1 MTIQIGNNNE
11 LEIMPDSFLPTE
23 YGNFRVRVTVGEDGK
38 EHALLYTGDL
48 NKSNP
53 PLVRIHSE
61 CLTGD
66 AFGSMKCDCGSQ
78 LQAAMKQIQEE
89 GSGAIVYL
97 RQEGR
102 GIGLQHKIQAYALQD
117 IGYDTL
123 DANLALGLPADAR
136 EYSIAAKMLKDAVV
150 DSVRLLTNN
159 PLKVRGLVDNGVE
172 VVRRKPHI
180 TGVSAANQEYLKTK
194 SARMGHIL
202 DIDSV
207 KPKSW
212 KESTW
217 QAW

>member
-1 MTIQIGNNNE
+1 MTIQIGNKNE
-11 LEIMPDSFLPTE
+11 PEILSDSFLPTE
-23 YGNFRVRVTVGEDGK
+23 HGNFRIRVTADEDGK

-48 NKSNP
+48 NNGNP

-66 AFGSMKCDCGSQ
+66 AFGSMKCDCGPQ
-78 LQAAMKQIQEE
+78 LQAAMKEIQEE
-89 GSGAIVYL
+89 GSGAIAYL

-136 EYSIAAKMLKDAVV
+136 EYSIAAEMLRDVGV
-150 DSVRLLTNN
+150 ESVRLLTNN
-159 PLKVRGLVDNGVE
+159 PLKVRGLVDYGVE

-180 TGVSAANQEYLKTK
+180 TGVSAVNQEYLKTK
-194 SARMGHIL
+194 SERMGHIL
-202 DIDSV
+202 DID
-207 KPKSW
+207 
-212 KESTW
+212 
-217 QAW
+217 